1 MVKHPDRQKYVR
13 ELNNAAKACGLQG
26 IRDDVGRQAVLDFI
40 QRVRQSAGP
49 EPAKK
54 DAESAWTKYVAT
66 FSQDAQPA
74 ANQNEQENPP
84 AQSFRLRGKSF
95 LLGERDSLV
104 RLGKRLHSRCDQMI
118 KLKGERIPKRSC
130 SQN

>member
-1 MVKHPDRQKYVR
+1 MVKHPDRQKHVR

-54 DAESAWTKYVAT
+54 DAES
-66 FSQDAQPA
+66 FGGQQF
-74 ANQNEQENPP
+74 E
-84 AQSFRLRGKSF
+84 G
-95 LLGERDSLV
+95 LLSNSIFTAR
-104 RLGKRLHSRCDQMI
+104 
-118 KLKGERIPKRSC
+118 
-130 SQN
+130 

>member
-49 EPAKK
+49 E
-54 DAESAWTKYVAT
+54 
-66 FSQDAQPA
+66 
-74 ANQNEQENPP
+74 
-84 AQSFRLRGKSF
+84 
-95 LLGERDSLV
+95 LL
-104 RLGKRLHSRCDQMI
+104 
-118 KLKGERIPKRSC
+118 
-130 SQN
+130 

>member
-49 EPAKK
+49 VVKMSFIQPSTPK
-54 DAESAWTKYVAT
+54 TK
-66 FSQDAQPA
+66 FQL
-74 ANQNEQENPP
+74 N
-84 AQSFRLRGKSF
+84 F
-95 LLGERDSLV
+95 
-104 RLGKRLHSRCDQMI
+104 
-118 KLKGERIPKRSC
+118 
-130 SQN
+130 

>member
-54 DAESAWTKYVAT
+54 DAESAWTKYEAT
-66 FSQDAQPA
+66 FGQDAQPA
-74 ANQNEQENPP
+74 ASQDAQET
-84 AQSFRLRGKSF
+84 Q
-95 LLGERDSLV
+95 
-104 RLGKRLHSRCDQMI
+104 Q
-118 KLKGERIPKRSC
+118 
-130 SQN
+130 

>member
-26 IRDDVGRQAVLDFI
+26 IRDDVGRQAVLDLM

-54 DAESAWTKYVAT
+54 DAESAWTKYEAT
-66 FSQDAQPA
+66 FGQDAQPA
-74 ANQNEQENPP
+74 ASQDAQETQP
-84 AQSFRLRGKSF
+84 AKS
-95 LLGERDSLV
+95 
-104 RLGKRLHSRCDQMI
+104 
-118 KLKGERIPKRSC
+118 
-130 SQN
+130 